1 MPIPMEPL
9 NQPGAVLHP
18 PRAGEPRL
26 SAPVA
31 EARTEARST
40 SLTGV
45 LERLNEA
52 AENASPRLP
61 SEAAHQNR
69 LVQVRLGI
77 ASSLFASLR
86 AKHAPTAAHSLRVAL
101 GCSSWASMLNIESP
115 MRDEIEAAALL
126 HDIGKIGVPDAIL
139 SKASKLSEDE
149 VAAMERHRHFGV
161 DILRQCAA
169 SQNLLDVVRYAPAW
183 YDGSKPGF
191 DRAGE
196 DLPPGARM
204 VAIVDAFDAMT
215 TDRVYRRALSRD
227 RALAELFECA
237 GTQFDLRLVK
247 NFCELVSS
255 DHVKFQTA
263 VAGRWLGQLRAECSN
278 QLWTWNEEAANEE
291 IAAASGSVEA
301 LFHKKLLESMHD
313 AVIFVDESLRISLWN
328 RAAEQLTGIQ
338 ADAILHRQWL
348 PSLLDMRDEEGYTI
362 DDADCPV
369 AYTLLSKVPSTRRLT
384 VVPRDGKKITV
395 DAQMIPVL
403 GRDGVAYGATLLLH
417 DASSEVNLEEK
428 VQFLHEKATRDPL
441 TQVGNRAEF
450 DRVLKL
456 FVHEHL
462 ERNQPCSLIICDID
476 HFKRINDTYGH
487 QAGDEALVSF
497 ANILRQLWR
506 PGDLVARYGG
516 EEFCILCANCDNATA
531 THRAE
536 DVRRQLMNLPQ
547 PSLEGRM
554 ITASFGVTEVQHGDT
569 DETMLRRADRALLQA
584 KESGRNCV
592 IQIGA
597 GLSGE
602 EKPPEPRGWF
612 SWLRATPPDLLLERN
627 LITAV
632 PLPVVAEKLR
642 GFVADHHAEIVA
654 IDEDHVVLHLEV
666 QQDPTGR
673 RTADRA
679 LPFQIELRFA
689 ELRLPGQE
697 KQPQWTRTLIRV
709 AVRPRRNRDRR
720 RRDAIDRARQ
730 LVSSVKSYLMAQD
743 YHPKKPGAPQ
753 TVEEEEAKGRGWL
766 KLFG

>member
-1 MPIPMEPL
+1 MEPL
-9 NQPGAVLHP
+9 NQPGAIFDP
-18 PRAGEPRL
+18 PPAGGPPL
-26 SAPVA
+26 PPAAPA
-31 EARTEARST
+31 EARTGESRST

-45 LERLNEA
+45 LERLSEA
-52 AENASPRLP
+52 AENSLPRLP

-77 ASSLFASLR
+77 AASLFAALR

-101 GCSSWASMLNIESP
+101 GCSSWASMLNIPSP
-115 MRDEIEAAALL
+115 LRDEIEAAALL

-139 SKASKLSEDE
+139 SKASKLSDDE
-149 VAAMERHRHFGV
+149 VAAVERHRHFGV

-169 SQNLLDVVRYAPAW
+169 SQSLLDVVRYAPGW

-191 DRAGE
+191 DLAGE
-196 DLPPGARM
+196 ELPPGARM
-204 VAIVDAFDAMT
+204 IAIVDAFDAMT

-237 GTQFDLRLVK
+237 GSQFDLKLVK
-247 NFCELVSS
+247 HFCELVSG
-255 DHVKFQTA
+255 DQAKFQSA

-278 QLWTWNEEAANEE
+278 QLWMWNEEASSDDLSA
-291 IAAASGSVEA
+291 GSVEA

-313 AVIFVDESLRISLWN
+313 AVIFVDSSLRISLWN

-338 ADAILHRQWL
+338 SSAILQRRWL
-348 PSLLDMRDEEGYTI
+348 PSLLDMRDEEGYTV
-362 DDADCPV
+362 DDAECPL
-369 AYTLLSKVPSTRRLT
+369 AYVLKSRAPSTRRLT
-384 VVPRDGKKITV
+384 VVPRDGNKITV
-395 DAQMIPVL
+395 DAHMIPVL
-403 GRDGVAYGATLLLH
+403 GRDGVSYGATLLLH
-417 DASSEVNLEEK
+417 DASSEVNLEET
-428 VQFLHEKATRDPL
+428 VQVLHEKAIRDPL

-456 FVHEHL
+456 FVHDHL

-476 HFKRINDTYGH
+476 HFKKINDTFGH
-487 QAGDEALVSF
+487 QAGDDALVSF
-497 ANILRQLWR
+497 ANVLRQLWR

-536 DVRRQLMNLPQ
+536 DVRRQLMNMPQ
-547 PSLEGRM
+547 SSLGGRS
-554 ITASFGVTEVQHGDT
+554 ITASFGVTEVQLGDT

-597 GLSGE
+597 GLSGD
-602 EKPPEPRGWF
+602 EKPPESRGWF
-612 SWLRATPPDLLLERN
+612 AWLRATPPDLLLERN

-654 IDEDHVVLHLEV
+654 IDEDHVALHLEV
-666 QQDPTGR
+666 QQDTKGR
-673 RTADRA
+673 RSADRA

-689 ELRLPGQE
+689 ELRLPGEE

-709 AVRPRRNRDRR
+709 SVRPRRNRDRR

-743 YHPKKPGAPQ
+743 YHPKKPGALKA
-753 TVEEEEAKGRGWL
+753 VEDEEAKSRKWL
-766 KLFG
+766 GLFG